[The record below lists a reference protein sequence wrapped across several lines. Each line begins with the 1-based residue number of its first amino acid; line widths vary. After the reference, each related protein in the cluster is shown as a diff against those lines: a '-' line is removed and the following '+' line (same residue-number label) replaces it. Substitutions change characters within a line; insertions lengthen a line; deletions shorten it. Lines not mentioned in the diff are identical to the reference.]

1 MSVQNVLK
9 FLKKYR
15 LFFIA
20 GIFVFFSAY
29 FLAFKL
35 NHVEMA
41 SAKVQK
47 FPIYRVDT
55 KDKKVAIT
63 FDTNWGTN
71 NTKKVLDILDKYNA
85 KATFFLMGTWIDKHP
100 EETKEIFKRGHEIG
114 NHSNSHADFTLI
126 SESRMIEEIAAT
138 DAKLIKLL
146 GKDSKIFRFP
156 SGSYNEKAVRVA
168 ENTNHFCIQWDVDS
182 IDWKERG
189 ADIEYNRVMKNVKP
203 GSIIL
208 FHDNAKYTPDNLVRI
223 IGKLQKDGY
232 KFVTVSDLIYKENYH
247 IDNTGCQKLN

>member
-1 MSVQNVLK
+1 MSVQNCLK

-20 GIFVFFSAY
+20 GIFVFLSAY
-29 FLAFKL
+29 CLAAKL
-35 NHVEMA
+35 NHVEVSTNA
-41 SAKVQK
+41 SKK

-55 KDKKVAIT
+55 KEKKVAIT

-85 KATFFLMGTWIDKHP
+85 KATFFLMGTWVDKHH

-138 DAKLIKLL
+138 DAKLIKLI

-156 SGSYNEKAVRVA
+156 SGSYNEKAVKVA
-168 ENTNHFCIQWDVDS
+168 EDTNHFCIQWDVDS

-208 FHDNAKYTPDNLVRI
+208 FHDNAKYTPDNLIRI
-223 IGKLQKDGY
+223 IGKLQKEGY
-232 KFVTVSDLIYKENYH
+232 KFVTVSNLIYKDNYY
-247 IDNTGCQKLN
+247 IDNAGAQKLN